1 MSGKHRDARQERPDS
16 PAATVA
22 RRSAGAL
29 WFPASLGLAFAG
41 FGAAVLVAQ
50 SGSEVPRSDPAPS
63 AYTVTAPQSVN
74 QQGTVVAVTADS
86 ITTRSDGGVVQT
98 FRVTPDTTAVTD
110 SGGAPFVAAVPFDV
124 NDQVSIQGIV
134 SAGQATATA
143 VADRAVIGQYGVP
156 MDTN

>member
-1 MSGKHRDARQERPDS
+1 MSGKHRDARQERPGF

-22 RRSAGAL
+22 RKSAGAL

-50 SGSEVPRSDPAPS
+50 SESEMPPSDPAPS

-74 QQGTVVAVTADS
+74 QQGTVVAVTSDS
-86 ITTRSDGGVVQT
+86 ITTRSDDGVVQT
-98 FRVTPDTTAVTD
+98 FRVTPNTTAVTG
-110 SGGAPFVAAVPFDV
+110 SGGAPFVSAVPFDV
-124 NDQVSIQGIV
+124 NDVVTIQGTL
-134 SAGQATATA
+134 SGGQATATA
-143 VADRAVIGQYGVP
+143 VADNAVIGQYGVP

>member
-1 MSGKHRDARQERPDS
+1 MSGKHRNASQERPAA
-16 PAATVA
+16 PAVGLV
-22 RRSAGAL
+22 RRSAGAV

-50 SGSEVPRSDPAPS
+50 SEPETPGTEPAPS
-63 AYTVTAPQSVN
+63 AYTVTAPQAVN

-86 ITTRSDGGVVQT
+86 ITTRSDDGSVQT
-98 FRVTPDTTAVTD
+98 FRITADTTAVTD

-124 NDQVSIQGIV
+124 NDVVTVQGTVSG
-134 SAGQATATA
+134 GQATATA
-143 VADRAVIGQYGVP
+143 VADHAVIGQYGVP